1 MKNILRVPILSRLA
15 VAILCLFPIYDT
27 TAQELPTLLDSL
39 SEHQVLHGFQARA
52 LYLNDAGKGIG
63 ARFVHERTG
72 FTFDLLRIQSVPQ
85 AFIWVNSVPTSDMGE
100 PHTQEHLLLGK
111 GNAGR
116 RHANMEGMSVA
127 SSSAFTQQL
136 RTCYHF
142 HTAAGSD
149 VFFKLLES
157 QMDAL
162 LHPDYTDE
170 EIRRE
175 VCNLGVTENPTDGTL
190 RLEEKG
196 TVYNEMVSTF
206 ERGWTRM
213 DYTLGLLLYGEGHPL
228 ALVSGGLP
236 SAIRRME
243 PKDIRTF
250 HAANY
255 QLWNMGMIGSF
266 PNDQS
271 LDEALSRLDVIL
283 NRLQGNSPT
292 HPTAPLIPNLP
303 APHPAPSGTIRI
315 VDYPAQNS
323 GQPGPLLFAW
333 PAALDLTEQ
342 ERSLLNLFV
351 DNIAG
356 DATTNLY
363 SIFVDP
369 RSRTIDLGATA
380 TFGWV
385 SSDQG
390 NPVFIGMDGV
400 DPRKMTEEKIAQ
412 SRQMILDEIARVTN
426 LPDGDP
432 ELLEFNRRASNRVI
446 GIRRSMR
453 DFVNAPPG
461 FGYRNSGS
469 GWMSQLDE
477 LARTEG
483 FRMFVTRKDELAQI
497 ETLLADGT
505 NLWKR
510 MMPRWKLT
518 EKIPYA
524 SAARPDPGLI
534 AVEDHEREQR
544 IDKALKALS
553 TLYTTTDDQATIRQF
568 RSNYDIETRKLDSL
582 ARLAPTVPFID
593 SPPFTLD
600 DQIEYHV
607 DTIAGTVPI
616 VASTF
621 DNLTG
626 ATVGLALRLDGTP
639 TESLPY
645 LSMLSALLTDVGVI
659 RDGTPVSHEEMS
671 EAIRAEIGGLNAYIS
686 SNYRTGR
693 CELVMR
699 GRGGDSDESRKAI
712 EWMRLALFHPDWRP
726 ENLPRIREL
735 VDQTLADLR
744 TTTQGSEESWVQ
756 NPEMAY
762 WRQDDPL
769 LLTTTS
775 FLTRAHNVHR
785 LRWLLKDAGS
795 ATDRETIS
803 GFLGELAAAGNNSR
817 EDLKH
822 LLDRMQG
829 GTATT
834 GGLPV
839 ELDRLLIAFGD
850 LPSGPASIARDAATD
865 LAWSLGE
872 LPDESTAADWR
883 YLCNEMRSDLL
894 VDPARTLDALNTL
907 RTRLLQN
914 GNARMFAASSSGMYR
929 SLRPEIESIVGE
941 LGSEAT
947 PRESYSNIR
956 LVDTRVRKRLNDGRT
971 PLFVGLVNPNTR
983 GGVFINAAP
992 GTSYADT
999 DHESLLQFLASKLYS
1014 GHGAH
1019 SMFMKTWSAGLAYSN
1034 GLRISPGLG
1043 QVGYYAERCPEL
1055 PQTIRFVI
1063 DELKKS
1069 PRDPAYVDYAIAQAF
1084 GEFRS
1089 ASRYESRAEEIAD
1102 DLADGLTPETVRKF
1116 RKAILALRTDP
1127 KLVDEVF
1134 DRMEKV
1140 YGQVLPGYGEPS
1152 KDVDGGVFFV
1162 IGPERQLGLYE
1173 EYLKVAEA
1181 PDARVYRLYPRDF
1194 WMTSET
1200 VESANR
1206 GR

>member
-1 MKNILRVPILSRLA
+1 MNPTYRVRISIPSV
-15 VAILCLFPIYDT
+15 VALLCLSATYIA
-27 TAQELPTLLDSL
+27 TAQERPTRLDSI
-39 SEHQVLHGFQARA
+39 SENQVIHGFRATA
-52 LYLNDAGKGIG
+52 LYLNDADRAMG
-63 ARFVHERTG
+63 ARFVHQHTG

-116 RHANMEGMSVA
+116 RHANLEGMSVA

-142 HTAAGSD
+142 HTAAGSE
-149 VFFKLLES
+149 VFFKLLAS

-206 ERGWTRM
+206 ERGWTRV

-236 SAIRRME
+236 SAIRTME
-243 PKDIRTF
+243 PKDIRAF

-255 QLWNMGMIGSF
+255 QLWNMGMVGSF
-266 PNDQS
+266 PNDES
-271 LDEALSRLDVIL
+271 LDDVLSRLDAIL
-283 NRLQGNSPT
+283 DDLQGDAPT
-292 HPTAPLIPNLP
+292 HAPAPLIATLP
-303 APHPAPSGTIRI
+303 SPHPAPSGTIRV

-323 GQPGPLLFAW
+323 AQPGPLLFAW
-333 PAALDLTEQ
+333 PATLDLTEQ
-342 ERSLLNLFV
+342 ERSLLTLFI

-363 SIFVDP
+363 PIFVDP
-369 RSRTIDLGATA
+369 RSRRIDLGATGI
-380 TFGWV
+380 FGWV

-390 NPVFIGMDGV
+390 NPVFIGMGDV
-400 DPRKMTEEKIAQ
+400 APRDVTPEKIEQA
-412 SRQMILDEIARVTN
+412 RRLILDEIARVAA
-426 LPDGDP
+426 LPDDAP
-432 ELLEFNRRASNRVI
+432 ELLEFNRRARNRI
-446 GIRRSMR
+446 IDLRRSMR
-453 DFVNAPPG
+453 TFVDSPPG

-469 GWMSQLDE
+469 GWMSHLDE
-477 LARTEG
+477 LARTDG
-483 FRMFVTRKDELAQI
+483 FKKFVTRKDELTRT
-497 ETLLADGT
+497 ETMLEKGT
-505 NLWKR
+505 NIWKQ
-510 MMPRWKLT
+510 MMPRWNLVDR
-518 EKIPYA
+518 IPYA
-524 SAARPDPGLI
+524 CVAHPSPELI
-534 AVEDHEREQR
+534 ATEDHERDER
-544 IDKALKALS
+544 IDKALKSLRS
-553 TLYTTTDDQATIRQF
+553 LYATNDDQETIREF
-568 RSNYDIETRKLDSL
+568 RRNYDRATAELDSL
-582 ARLAPTVPFID
+582 AKLAPTVPFID

-600 DQIEYHV
+600 DQIEYRT
-607 DTIAGTVPI
+607 DTIAGMPA

-621 DNLTG
+621 DNLIG
-626 ATVGLALRLDGTP
+626 ATVGVAFRLDGTP
-639 TESLPY
+639 TASLPY
-645 LSMLSALLTDVGVI
+645 LSMLPSLLTGVGVI
-659 RDGTPVSHEEMS
+659 RDGVPVSHEEMS
-671 EAIRAEIGGLNAYIS
+671 EAIRAEIGGLNAYFS
-686 SNYRTGR
+686 TNYRTRR

-699 GRGGDSDESRKAI
+699 GTGGDPEESHKALA
-712 EWMRLALFHPDWRP
+712 WMRLALFHPDWRP

-775 FLTRAHNVHR
+775 FLTREHNVHR
-785 LRWLLKDAGS
+785 LRWLLKDAGNPV
-795 ATDRETIS
+795 DRKAIS
-803 GFLGELAAAGNNSR
+803 TFLADLASAGNHDR
-817 EDLKH
+817 QDLKH
-822 LLDRMQG
+822 FLDRVQG
-829 GTATT
+829 NTDAGA
-834 GGLPV
+834 GLPTA
-839 ELDRLLIAFGD
+839 LDRLLIAFNE
-850 LPSGPASIARDAATD
+850 LPKSAASTARDAATD
-865 LAWSLGE
+865 LMWSLDE
-872 LPDESTAADWR
+872 MPDESLATDWR
-883 YLCNEMRSDLL
+883 YLCTEMRNDLL
-894 VDPARTLDALNTL
+894 IDPARTLDALNDL
-907 RTRLLQN
+907 RKRLLN
-914 GNARMFAASSSGMYR
+914 TGNARAFAASSSDMYR
-929 SLRPEIESIVGE
+929 SIRPDIDSIVAE
-941 LGSEAT
+941 LGTETTS
-947 PRESYSNIR
+947 PVSYPKTR
-956 LVDTRVRKRLNDGRT
+956 LVDTRVGKRSGDGAV

-992 GTSYADT
+992 GADYSKT
-999 DHESLLQFLASKLYS
+999 DRESLLRFLASKLFS

-1102 DLADGLTPETVRKF
+1102 DLADGLTPETVRRF
-1116 RKAILALRTDP
+1116 RKAILALRSDP
-1127 KLVDEVF
+1127 HLVDEVF

-1140 YGQVLPGYGEPS
+1140 YGDVLPGYGAKS
-1152 KDVDGGVFFV
+1152 KDVDGGIFFV
-1162 IGPERQLGLYE
+1162 IGPERQLALYE
-1173 EYLKVAEA
+1173 GYLKVAES
-1181 PDARVYRLYPRDF
+1181 PDARLYRLYPRDF
-1194 WMTSET
+1194 WMTTET
-1200 VESANR
+1200 VESASKER
-1206 GR
+1206 